1 MEYTLIAELNK
12 KNLLTYLL
20 ERQFG
25 NDLLFPNF
33 FPLKDTP
40 FLSFETLIGSKGN
53 PVAAD
58 VVTYDASSPLKSRKT
73 VNKLTG
79 SLPPIRIKRKM
90 KESDLNTYN
99 VLKAQAAA
107 GSDVQLLD
115 FIFEDVD
122 FCVDGVLARIE
133 WLVLQAFSQ
142 GYVAMTKSTNNGVIT
157 ADNIDFQMPAANKR
171 KIKSA
176 TATRVWD
183 NATAGNPK
191 PLTDI
196 EVIAEAALTAGI
208 ILKYALMTRA
218 TWHLARKTTEVI
230 QSVLNS
236 TTAGR
241 KPTLAE
247 TNAYLFAQD
256 LPQIVLVD
264 SYIDIENDDG
274 TISSVN
280 CWVTKYVTFVP
291 FLNVGNTLSGPIAAE
306 TNPPKQ
312 ATQVKRDRVL
322 VQKYSETDPVAEYTV
337 GMVNAFPTWPTVDR
351 CYRFSTTDTPEA
363 DGLDD

>member
-1 MEYTLIAELNK
+1 MENTLIGELNK
-12 KNLLTYLL
+12 KNLETYLN

-25 NDLLFPNF
+25 TELLFPNF

-40 FLSFETLIGSKGN
+40 FLSYETLIGSKGN

-58 VVTYDASSPLKSRKT
+58 VVTYDSSSPLKSRKT
-73 VNKLTG
+73 VDKLTG
-79 SLPPIRIKRKM
+79 DLPPVRIKRQM

-99 VLKAQAAA
+99 VLKAQASA
-107 GSDVQLLD
+107 GSDVRLLD

-122 FCVDGVLARIE
+122 FCYEGVLARLE
-133 WLVLQAFSQ
+133 WLSLQALSQ
-142 GYVAMTKSTNNGVIT
+142 GYITMTKSSNAGIIT
-157 ADNIDFQMPAANKR
+157 ADNIDFQMPASNKR
-171 KIKSA
+171 VVKSA
-176 TATRVWD
+176 TATRVWN
-183 NATAGNPK
+183 NADASNPK

-196 EVIAEAALTAGI
+196 EDITEVALAKGI
-208 ILKYALMTRA
+208 VLKYALMTRSK
-218 TWHLARKTTEVI
+218 WHEARRTTEVI

-236 TTAGR
+236 TVAGR

-247 TNAYLFAQD
+247 TNAYLTAQG

-264 SYIDIENDDG
+264 SYIDIENADHS
-274 TISSVN
+274 ISSVN
-280 CWVTKYVTFVP
+280 CWTSKYVTFVP
-291 FLNVGNTLSGPIAAE
+291 FLNVGNVLSGPIAAE

-322 VQKYSETDPVAEYTV
+322 VQKYSTTDPVAEFTV
-337 GMVNAFPTWPTVDR
+337 GMINAFPSWPTVDR
-351 CYRFSTTDTPEA
+351 CYRFDTEATPQA